1 VEIRSLD
8 PDDLD
13 AARDLWVRAFGPRDD
28 ADGAWRP
35 PMLAAIAEGRM
46 LGVYDGARL
55 AATGFYHSFEQWW
68 YGRAVPMGGVAGVC
82 VAPEDRGRGVG
93 RLLTGGLIERM
104 DGLPLS
110 ALYPATAPVYRSA
123 GYEHAGAQY
132 HVTLAPGPLRTLTS
146 GTTGVREAGPGDHAE
161 VRALLGRLHAE
172 ARHCGPI
179 DRGESHLR
187 DALAAGDVFTYLAA
201 DGFLAYRWDGGNE
214 RLVVHR
220 CVAGSAETA
229 RALWA
234 VVGSGSSI
242 ARTVRA
248 CVAADDPLLWLL
260 RDRSADDL
268 RRVGWML
275 RVLDAPAAVAARGFP
290 PGVTVDV
297 PLLVEDP
304 QRPGNAGGWRLS
316 VDGGKGRLER
326 APERDDATRLPAR
339 GLAALYAGLPMATLR
354 GAGIAAGP
362 VAADPLLDAAFRAN
376 AFMLDYF

>member
-13 AARDLWVRAFGPRDD
+13 AARDLWIRAFGPRGGDD
-28 ADGAWRP
+28 GWRA
-35 PMLAAIAEGRM
+35 PMLVTIAEDRM

-55 AATGFYHSFEQWW
+55 AATGFYHAFEQWW
-68 YGRAVPMGGVAGVC
+68 HGRAVPMGGVAAVC
-82 VAPEDRGRGVG
+82 VAPEHRGRGVG
-93 RLLTGGLIERM
+93 RRLTNALIERM

-123 GYEHAGAQY
+123 GYEHAGARY
-132 HVTLAPGPLRTLTS
+132 RLTLEPGPLRTLTPEPV
-146 GTTGVREAGPGDHAE
+146 GVREAGPHDTAQVGE
-161 VRALLGRLHAE
+161 LLRRLHAE
-172 ARHCGPI
+172 ARHSGPI

-187 DALAAGDVFTYLAA
+187 GLLAADDVFTYLAD
-201 DGFLAYRWDGGNE
+201 DGFLAYGWDGGNE
-214 RLVVHR
+214 RLTVYR

-242 ARTVRA
+242 ARTVSA
-248 CVAADDPLLWLL
+248 YVAPDDPLLWLL

-268 RRVGWML
+268 RRDNWML
-275 RVLDAPAAVAARGFP
+275 RVLDAPAAVDARGFP
-290 PGVTVDV
+290 PGVSVDV
-297 PLLVEDP
+297 PLLVEDLH
-304 QRPGNAGGWRLS
+304 RPANAGGWHLT
-316 VDGGKGRLER
+316 VADGKGRLER

-339 GLAALYAGLPMATLR
+339 GLAALYAGIPMATLR

-376 AFMLDYF
+376 PFMLDYF